1 MHRSK
6 LAVLGMILVA
16 VSSIAAPNDLPRA
29 SGNAVIVLSDG
40 SEISVVGQNRIE
52 FSAQSIATDK
62 ATLRTELQGDVRIK
76 VVRNDNTEALTIKTS
91 RATIVRAP
99 SNLAH

>member
-1 MHRSK
+1 MRRSI
-6 LAVLGMILVA
+6 LAIIGMVLVA
-16 VSSIAAPNDLPRA
+16 VSAIAGQNDLPPA
-29 SGNAVIVLSDG
+29 GGNTVIVLSDG
-40 SEISVVGQNRIE
+40 SEISVVGQSRIE

-62 ATLRTELQGDVRIK
+62 ATFRTELRGDVRIK
-76 VVRNDNTEALTIKTS
+76 VVRNDNTEAMTIKTS